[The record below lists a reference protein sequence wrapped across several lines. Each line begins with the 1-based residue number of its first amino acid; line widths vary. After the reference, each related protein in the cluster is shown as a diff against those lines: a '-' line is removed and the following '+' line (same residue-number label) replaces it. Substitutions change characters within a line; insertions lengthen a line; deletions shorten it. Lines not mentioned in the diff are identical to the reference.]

1 MGGAQATSID
11 PYVSEITIVV
21 FRPVGA
27 AVTAWL
33 AALTWQNVPLSH
45 TYSPKAVAERVARGH
60 FQSERSSKP
69 LIAGATTTR
78 QQHTAHSTPTTESSL
93 TMPSA
98 YDDARDYFAAKT
110 AEREAAEVARLDR
123 CKVVVAD
130 ERAAYEQRTYQ
141 HRLYIRRKL
150 AATA

>member
-1 MGGAQATSID
+1 M
-11 PYVSEITIVV
+11 
-21 FRPVGA
+21 
-27 AVTAWL
+27 
-33 AALTWQNVPLSH
+33 
-45 TYSPKAVAERVARGH
+45 
-60 FQSERSSKP
+60 
-69 LIAGATTTR
+69 
-78 QQHTAHSTPTTESSL
+78 PT
-93 TMPSA
+93 A